1 MIEKQ
6 TRFWVPG
13 TPDSGTYN
21 RHERVDSSTCLELY
35 SFDNNNITIRR
46 ATANR
51 QNINKDNNDE
61 ADSKNENNKDN
72 SNINNDNKKSTT
84 KCDNDSSINNND
96 ENNNHNKASS

>member
-13 TPDSGTYN
+13 TPNSGTVVLVRTGTRESIL
-21 RHERVDSSTCLELY
+21 RHAYL
-35 SFDNNNITIRR
+35 FDNNNNTIRR

-61 ADSKNENNKDN
+61 TYSKNENNKDN
-72 SNINNDNKKSTT
+72 SNNNNDNKKSF
-84 KCDNDSSINNND
+84 INN
-96 ENNNHNKASS
+96 

>member
-13 TPDSGTYN
+13 TPDSGSTVRTGTRESIL
-21 RHERVDSSTCLELY
+21 RHAYL
-35 SFDNNNITIRR
+35 FDNNNNTIRR

-61 ADSKNENNKDN
+61 TDSKNENNKDN
-72 SNINNDNKKSTT
+72 SNINNDNKKSF
-84 KCDNDSSINNND
+84 INN
-96 ENNNHNKASS
+96 